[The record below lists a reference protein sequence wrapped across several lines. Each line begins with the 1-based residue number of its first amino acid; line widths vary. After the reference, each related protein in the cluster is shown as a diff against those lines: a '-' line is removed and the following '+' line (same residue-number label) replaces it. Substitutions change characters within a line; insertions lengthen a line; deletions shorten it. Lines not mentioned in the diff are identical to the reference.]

1 MRLALLS
8 GEEEEGMSRCFSTQ
22 ESPWVACCDS
32 GSVTQG
38 VMSCWQCGALHLELD
53 TRHVLG
59 YSLQSTAVS
68 QMAFVT
74 YSQSLPSCFEKPLQ
88 LEGNSVEK
96 KTARSIE
103 VAMLEFSRLLMDSF
117 MLGHFCRLF

>member
-1 MRLALLS
+1 MRKGRRLDEAGSPQWGGGGGHEQMLLHAGVS
-8 GEEEEGMSRCFSTQ
+8 LGGLGGL
-22 ESPWVACCDS
+22 

-38 VMSCWQCGALHLELD
+38 VMSCWQCRALHLELD

-74 YSQSLPSCFEKPLQ
+74 HSQSLPSCFEKLLQ
-88 LEGNSVEK
+88 LRNFWKE
-96 KTARSIE
+96 IQ
-103 VAMLEFSRLLMDSF
+103 
-117 MLGHFCRLF
+117 